1 MLSVTTMVGDITAIL
16 VGVPGEV
23 TAAALVLD
31 GHPLAKKGEAGRA
44 LGAALM
50 SSLVGAVIGGA
61 ALLALIPVVTPIV
74 LAFGS
79 PEFLLLT
86 ILGLTFVGSLGG
98 GTPLRGLIAGAAGLL
113 LATVGLDPQTGIQR
127 YTYGMLNL
135 WDGVGLVPVAVG
147 LFAIP
152 EMLDLAIKG
161 TSISTTRTAVGG
173 VTDGVRD
180 TFRHWRLTAV
190 SSVIGTF
197 IGLIPGLGGPVA
209 QFVVYGQAAQTAKD
223 PSRFGKGAIEGVL
236 APSAAMNSKEAGNI
250 LTAVAFG
257 VPSTVTMAI
266 LLGAFLI
273 HGIAPGPAM
282 LTRNL
287 DVTMSLI
294 AVLIVAHIIMAAFCF
309 AFLKQIAKLTFVRA
323 GLLMPLLIT
332 FVFIGAFAERNSL
345 FDVLITLGFG
355 LLGVGMVRF
364 GWPRPPLV
372 LGLVL
377 GGLAE
382 NYLFIST
389 SRYGFDWL
397 TRPIVIVLIALT
409 FASITFAVL
418 RNRRPPLA
426 NEHSELKRT

>member
-1 MLSVTTMVGDITAIL
+1 
-16 VGVPGEV
+16 
-23 TAAALVLD
+23 
-31 GHPLAKKGEAGRA
+31 
-44 LGAALM
+44 
-50 SSLVGAVIGGA
+50 
-61 ALLALIPVVTPIV
+61 
-74 LAFGS
+74 
-79 PEFLLLT
+79 
-86 ILGLTFVGSLGG
+86 
-98 GTPLRGLIAGAAGLL
+98 
-113 LATVGLDPQTGIQR
+113 
-127 YTYGMLNL
+127 
-135 WDGVGLVPVAVG
+135 
-147 LFAIP
+147 
-152 EMLDLAIKG
+152 
-161 TSISTTRTAVGG
+161 
-173 VTDGVRD
+173 
-180 TFRHWRLTAV
+180 
-190 SSVIGTF
+190 
-197 IGLIPGLGGPVA
+197 
-209 QFVVYGQAAQTAKD
+209 VYGQAAQTAKD